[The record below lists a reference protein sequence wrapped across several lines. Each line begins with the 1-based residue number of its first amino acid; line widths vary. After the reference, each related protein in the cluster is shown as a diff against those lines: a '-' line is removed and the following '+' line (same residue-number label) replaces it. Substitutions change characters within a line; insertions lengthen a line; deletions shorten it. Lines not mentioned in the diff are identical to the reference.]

1 MLTSSAKAKGRR
13 CAQRVRDILIDH
25 LSLSED
31 SILVTSSGAH
41 GPDLTLTGQARSA
54 FPFAIECKNQERLN
68 IWGAIEQAE
77 RNAKDLTPMVIITRN
92 RSKMYAVI
100 ELKVL
105 LTEGRF

>member
-13 CAQRVRDILIDH
+13 CAQRVRDILIEE

-31 SILVTSSGAH
+31 SIFVTASGTN

-68 IWGAIEQAE
+68 IWGSIEQAE
-77 RNAKDLTPMVIITRN
+77 RNAKDLTPMVIFTRN
-92 RSKMYAVI
+92 RSKIYAVI
-100 ELKVL
+100 ELKAL